1 MLLYYIMHKIVIFHG
16 FLLLFCLFFWG
27 FFFVIFNLC
36 YLFWQTGSKMVSC
49 SLQFDESSDDD
60 LEKLMTPSSKRKLDL
75 SHVSHMSHMSIAS
88 PMQEY
93 VSPCFQVRQQQIM
106 SLFYVPWIIS
116 LKDRH
121 PTVRNLKKTTHL
133 KISVRKLLAKM
144 IRTDDVVCFFVFFL
158 SSSKIVSM
166 GSELFAL
173 YGNPIP
179 F

>member
-1 MLLYYIMHKIVIFHG
+1 MVLKRIPCNTFVRESGDNIYTYYAFKENAFILHHKIVIFHG
-16 FLLLFCLFFWG
+16 FLLLFCLFWG

-121 PTVRNLKKTTHL
+121 PTVRNFKKNHTLKN
-133 KISVRKLLAKM
+133 ISKET
-144 IRTDDVVCFFVFFL
+144 I
-158 SSSKIVSM
+158 
-166 GSELFAL
+166 G
-173 YGNPIP
+173 
-179 F
+179 

>member
-1 MLLYYIMHKIVIFHG
+1 MYFSIYWWWLSVYLAIHLYVSQVSTSTHTMHSKKMLLCYITK
-16 FLLLFCLFFWG
+16 LLFSMGFCSCFVCLV

-93 VSPCFQVRQQQIM
+93 VSPCFQVRQQQIT

-121 PTVRNLKKTTHL
+121 PTVRNLKK
-133 KISVRKLLAKM
+133 
-144 IRTDDVVCFFVFFL
+144 
-158 SSSKIVSM
+158 
-166 GSELFAL
+166 
-173 YGNPIP
+173 NPHT
-179 F
+179 

>member
-1 MLLYYIMHKIVIFHG
+1 MSQVSTSTRTMHSKKMLLYYITK
-16 FLLLFCLFFWG
+16 LLFSMGFCCCFVCLFWFFWG
-27 FFFVIFNLC
+27 FFVIFNLC

-106 SLFYVPWIIS
+106 SLFYVSWIIS
-116 LKDRH
+116 LKDRR
-121 PTVRNLKKTTHL
+121 PTVRN
-133 KISVRKLLAKM
+133 
-144 IRTDDVVCFFVFFL
+144 F
-158 SSSKIVSM
+158 
-166 GSELFAL
+166 
-173 YGNPIP
+173 
-179 F
+179 

>member
-1 MLLYYIMHKIVIFHG
+1 MNYAFKENAFMLHHTIVIFHG
-16 FLLLFCLFFWG
+16 FFAVC
-27 FFFVIFNLC
+27 FFFLVIFNLC

-121 PTVRNLKKTTHL
+121 PTVRNLKKNTTHL
-133 KISVRKLLAKM
+133 KISIRKLLAKM
-144 IRTDDVVCFFVFFL
+144 IRTEDVCDFFFVFFL
-158 SSSKIVSM
+158 SLSKIVSM

-173 YGNPIP
+173 
-179 F
+179 

>member
-1 MLLYYIMHKIVIFHG
+1 MVLKRIPCNTFVRESCEYIYTYYAFKENAFILHHKIVIFHG
-16 FLLLFCLFFWG
+16 FLLLFCLFVCFVFG
-27 FFFVIFNLC
+27 FFVIFNLC

-93 VSPCFQVRQQQIM
+93 VSPCFQVRQQQIT

-121 PTVRNLKKTTHL
+121 PTVRNFKKNHTLKN
-133 KISVRKLLAKM
+133 ISKET
-144 IRTDDVVCFFVFFL
+144 I
-158 SSSKIVSM
+158 
-166 GSELFAL
+166 G
-173 YGNPIP
+173 
-179 F
+179 

>member
-1 MLLYYIMHKIVIFHG
+1 MNYAFKENAFMLHHKIVIFHG
-16 FLLLFCLFFWG
+16 FFAVW
-27 FFFVIFNLC
+27 FFFLVIFNLC

-106 SLFYVPWIIS
+106 SLLYVPWIIS

-121 PTVRNLKKTTHL
+121 PTVRNLKKKTPHT
-133 KISVRKLLAKM
+133 
-144 IRTDDVVCFFVFFL
+144 
-158 SSSKIVSM
+158 
-166 GSELFAL
+166 
-173 YGNPIP
+173 
-179 F
+179 

>member
-1 MLLYYIMHKIVIFHG
+1 MNWWLIVYPVIHLYVSQVSKSTRTWTMHSKKMLLCYITKLLFSMG
-16 FLLLFCLFFWG
+16 FLLLFF

-93 VSPCFQVRQQQIM
+93 VSPCFQVRQQQIT

-121 PTVRNLKKTTHL
+121 PTVRNFKKNHTLKN
-133 KISVRKLLAKM
+133 ISKET
-144 IRTDDVVCFFVFFL
+144 I
-158 SSSKIVSM
+158 
-166 GSELFAL
+166 G
-173 YGNPIP
+173 
-179 F
+179 

>member
-1 MLLYYIMHKIVIFHG
+1 MSQVSTSTRTMHSKKMLLYYITK
-16 FLLLFCLFFWG
+16 LLFSMGFCCCFVCLVFWG

-93 VSPCFQVRQQQIM
+93 VSPCFQVRQQQIT

-121 PTVRNLKKTTHL
+121 PTVRNFKKNHTLKN
-133 KISVRKLLAKM
+133 ISKET
-144 IRTDDVVCFFVFFL
+144 I
-158 SSSKIVSM
+158 
-166 GSELFAL
+166 G
-173 YGNPIP
+173 
-179 F
+179 

>member
-1 MLLYYIMHKIVIFHG
+1 MNYAFKENAFMLHHKIVIFHG
-16 FLLLFCLFFWG
+16 FFAVCLFV
-27 FFFVIFNLC
+27 FFLVIFNLC

-121 PTVRNLKKTTHL
+121 PTVRNLKKTTTHL
-133 KISVRKLLAKM
+133 KISIRKLLAKM
-144 IRTDDVVCFFVFFL
+144 IRTEDVCGFFVVVFFL
-158 SSSKIVSM
+158 SLSKIVSM

-173 YGNPIP
+173 
-179 F
+179 

>member
-1 MLLYYIMHKIVIFHG
+1 MNVLRFRENCKTLFKNVFLYLMMVLKRIPCNTFVRESGEYIYTYYAFKENAFILHHKIVIFHG
-16 FLLLFCLFFWG
+16 FLLLFCLFW

-93 VSPCFQVRQQQIM
+93 VSPCFQVRQQQLM
-106 SLFYVPWIIS
+106 SLLDTQRSEKKNHTPKNIS
-116 LKDRH
+116 KE
-121 PTVRNLKKTTHL
+121 T
-133 KISVRKLLAKM
+133 I
-144 IRTDDVVCFFVFFL
+144 
-158 SSSKIVSM
+158 
-166 GSELFAL
+166 G
-173 YGNPIP
+173 
-179 F
+179 

>member
-1 MLLYYIMHKIVIFHG
+1 MSQVITSTRTMHSKKMLLYYITK
-16 FLLLFCLFFWG
+16 LLFSMGFCCCFVCFG

-121 PTVRNLKKTTHL
+121 PTVRSFKKNHTLKN
-133 KISVRKLLAKM
+133 ISKET
-144 IRTDDVVCFFVFFL
+144 I
-158 SSSKIVSM
+158 
-166 GSELFAL
+166 G
-173 YGNPIP
+173 
-179 F
+179 